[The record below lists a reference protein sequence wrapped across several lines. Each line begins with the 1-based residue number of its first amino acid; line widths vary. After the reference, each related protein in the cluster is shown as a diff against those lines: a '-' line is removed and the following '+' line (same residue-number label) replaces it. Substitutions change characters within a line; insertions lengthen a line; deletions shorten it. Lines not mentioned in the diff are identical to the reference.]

1 MTDLRTR
8 PDAGPRRRT
17 LVGCRGAA
25 QAKTDVEAQA
35 IMNTADSR
43 SEAGRIEIDDVQ
55 SGALRPRPVPYE
67 GKFIF
72 LRVDDRHAG
81 RALLRRLLPV
91 TSGGLPSTDRSQD
104 AWVAVAF
111 TYQGLKALGVPQE
124 SLDSFPRAFRE
135 GMAARAE
142 LIGDVGESAPEHW
155 EAPFGTGDV
164 HIALSALASDAAQLS
179 EKLEQARVA
188 FEDTPGVQVIWQQEV
203 RQLPTGRTTFG
214 FRDGIS
220 HPNIEG
226 VGLPGSNPQEAPIK
240 AGEFI
245 LGYPDET
252 GSLPPMPTP
261 DVLGRNGTYAAVRKA
276 HTNVAAWRR
285 FLRANRS
292 SAEEEALLAAKMVG
306 RWPSGAPLALA
317 PEHDDPELAA
327 DPQRVNN
334 FLYRENDD
342 RGYRCPAGAHIRRTN
357 PRDSTIIGDARMHR
371 LIRRGT
377 TYGPPLPEGV
387 LEDDGAERGLV
398 GVFLG
403 AHLER
408 QFEFI
413 KAQWINDGN
422 FIGYPGEKDAV
433 AGHHGGTGTLTIPEK
448 PVRRR
453 LRNLPSFVVTRG
465 GEYCFV
471 PGLRALRWLAELE
484 D

>member
-1 MTDLRTR
+1 MS
-8 PDAGPRRRT
+8 
-17 LVGCRGAA
+17 
-25 QAKTDVEAQA
+25 
-35 IMNTADSR
+35 TADSG
-43 SEAGRIEIDDVQ
+43 SAAGVRVEIEDVQ

-67 GKFIF
+67 GKFVF

-91 TSGGLPSTDRSQD
+91 TSGGLPGADRSGD

-111 TYQGLKALGVPQE
+111 TYQGLRALGVPQE

-142 LIGDVGESAPEHW
+142 RIGDVGENAPAHW
-155 EAPFGTGDV
+155 EVPFGTGDV
-164 HIALSALASDAAQLS
+164 HIALSALSSDAAQLAQ
-179 EKLEQARVA
+179 ELERARVA
-188 FEDTPGVQVIWQQEV
+188 FEETPGVQVVWQQDV
-203 RQLPTGRTTFG
+203 HQLPTGRTTFG

-252 GSLPPMPTP
+252 GSLPPMPRP
-261 DVLGRNGTYAAVRKA
+261 EVLGRNGTYVAVRKI

-285 FLRANRS
+285 YLRANS
-292 SAEEEALLAAKMVG
+292 SNAEEEGLLAAKMVG
-306 RWPSGAPLALA
+306 RWPSGAPLTLT

-334 FLYRENDD
+334 FLYREHDD
-342 RGYRCPAGAHIRRTN
+342 RGLRCPAGAHIRRNN
-357 PRDSTIIGDARMHR
+357 PRDATIVGDARMHR
-371 LIRRGT
+371 IIRRGT

-387 LEDDGAERGLV
+387 LEDDGADRGLV
-398 GVFLG
+398 GVFIG

-413 KAQWINDGN
+413 KSEWVNDGN
-422 FIGYPGEKDAV
+422 FIGYPGEQDPV
-433 AGHHGGTGTLTIPEK
+433 AGHHDGTGSVTIP
-448 PVRRR
+448 
-453 LRNLPSFVVTRG
+453 
-465 GEYCFV
+465 
-471 PGLRALRWLAELE
+471 

>member
-1 MTDLRTR
+1 
-8 PDAGPRRRT
+8 
-17 LVGCRGAA
+17 
-25 QAKTDVEAQA
+25 
-35 IMNTADSR
+35 MNTADSG
-43 SEAGRIEIDDVQ
+43 SAADVHVEIDDVQ

-67 GKFIF
+67 GKYVF

-81 RALLRRLLPV
+81 RALLRRLIPV
-91 TSGGLPSTDRSQD
+91 TAGGLPGADRSQE

-111 TYQGLKALGVPQE
+111 TYEGLRALGVPQE
-124 SLDSFPRAFRE
+124 SLDSFPQAFRE
-135 GMAARAE
+135 GMAARAH
-142 LIGDVGESAPEHW
+142 LIGDVGESAPAHW
-155 EAPFGTGDV
+155 ETPFGTGDV
-164 HIALSALASDAAQLS
+164 HIALSALSSDAALL
-179 EKLEQARVA
+179 EKELERARVA
-188 FEDTPGVQVIWQQEV
+188 YEDTPGVQVIWQQDV
-203 RQLPTGRTTFG
+203 HQLPTGRTTFG

-252 GSLPPMPTP
+252 GSLPPMPSP
-261 DVLGRNGTYAAVRKA
+261 DALGRNGTYAAVRKI

-285 FLRANRS
+285 YLRANS
-292 SAEEEALLAAKMVG
+292 SGAEEEALLAAKMVG

-317 PEHDDPELAA
+317 PEQDDPELAA
-327 DPQRVNN
+327 DPHRVNN
-334 FLYRENDD
+334 FLYREKDD
-342 RGYRCPAGAHIRRTN
+342 RGFRCPAGAHIRRTN
-357 PRDSTIIGDARMHR
+357 PRDATIIGDARMHR

-377 TYGPPLPEGV
+377 TYGPPLPEDV
-387 LEDDGAERGLV
+387 LEDDGADRGLV

-413 KAQWINDGN
+413 KAEWVNDGN
-422 FIGYPGEKDAV
+422 FIGHPGEQDPV
-433 AGHHGGTGTLTIPEK
+433 AGHHGGTGSVTIPEK

-453 LRNLPSFVVTRG
+453 LQNLPSFVVTRG

-484 D
+484 G

>member
-1 MTDLRTR
+1 
-8 PDAGPRRRT
+8 
-17 LVGCRGAA
+17 
-25 QAKTDVEAQA
+25 
-35 IMNTADSR
+35 MNTADSGGA
-43 SEAGRIEIDDVQ
+43 AGVSVEIDDVQ

-67 GKFIF
+67 GRFVF

-91 TSGGLPSTDRSQD
+91 TSGGLPSADRSQD

-111 TYQGLKALGVPQE
+111 TYQGLRALGVPQE

-142 LIGDVGESAPEHW
+142 LIGDVGESAPAHW

-164 HIALSALASDAAQLS
+164 HIALSALSSDAGQLD
-179 EKLEQARVA
+179 EELERARA
-188 FEDTPGVQVIWQQEV
+188 AYEDTPGLQVIWQQEV

-252 GSLPPMPTP
+252 GSLPSMPSP
-261 DVLGRNGTYAAVRKA
+261 DVLGLNGTYVAVRKI

-285 FLRANRS
+285 YLRANS
-292 SAEEEALLAAKMVG
+292 SNAEEEALLAAKMVG
-306 RWPSGAPLALA
+306 RWPSGAPLTLA

-327 DPQRVNN
+327 DPRRVNN

-357 PRDSTIIGDARMHR
+357 PRDATIIGDARMHR

-387 LEDDGAERGLV
+387 LEDDGADRGLV
-398 GVFLG
+398 GVFIG

-413 KAQWINDGN
+413 KAEWVNDGN
-422 FIGYPGEKDAV
+422 FIGYPGEKDPV
-433 AGHHGGTGTLTIPEK
+433 AGHHGGSGTVTIPEK

-453 LRNLPSFVVTRG
+453 LRSLPSFVVTRG
-465 GEYCFV
+465 GEYCFL